1 MTAPSSAPSGW
12 TLAID
17 FGTSNTVVV
26 VKDQRG
32 INAVEF
38 AGHRWFP
45 SVAFADDNGGLIS
58 GLEAFNNRLVQP
70 RRYFAEVKQTVTSRS
85 PTVYV
90 AGQPYATVDAVA
102 AVLGEAKRSAMAF
115 RGDSDRLPA
124 RTALTHPVA
133 WRTTRSM
140 SCSRPLKKPG
150 CRT

>member
-1 MTAPSSAPSGW
+1 MSAPSSAPSGW

-38 AGHRWFP
+38 AGHRCVP
-45 SVAFADDNGGLIS
+45 VGSLRRRQRRAHLRPV
-58 GLEAFNNRLVQP
+58 EAFNNRLVQP

-115 RGDSDRLPA
+115 RGIFSDRPA
-124 RTALTHPVA
+124 GPHRTHPSGGVGG
-133 WRTTRSM
+133 
-140 SCSRPLKKPG
+140 RPDRCLAAG
-150 CRT
+150 R

>member
-1 MTAPSSAPSGW
+1 MIAPAGW

-32 INAVEF
+32 VNAVEF

-45 SVAFADDNGGLIS
+45 SVVFADDNGGLIS

-70 RRYFAEVKQTVTSRS
+70 KRYFAEVKQTVTSRS

-90 AGQPYATVDAVA
+90 AGHPYHRRR
-102 AVLGEAKRSAMAF
+102 GRRRSAGSQALGHGVP
-115 RGDSDRLPA
+115 RRSDRPA
-124 RTALTHPVA
+124 GPHRTHPSGGVGRRPDRCLA
-133 WRTTRSM
+133 HRS
-140 SCSRPLKKPG
+140 RKAG